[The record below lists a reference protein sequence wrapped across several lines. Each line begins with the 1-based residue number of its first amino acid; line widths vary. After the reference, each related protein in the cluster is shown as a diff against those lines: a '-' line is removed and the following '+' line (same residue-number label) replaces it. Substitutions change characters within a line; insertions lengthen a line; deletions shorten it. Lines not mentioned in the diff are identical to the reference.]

1 MKDEKNEHTQTLSQP
16 QTQEDLRQFVD
27 ENLHFRVPAKPV
39 CQGHCAPM
47 DYLWHAYH
55 CDLGANHKS
64 EKIKKAKR
72 TQFEPQ
78 NHGQDAHA
86 AVDNGC
92 LAPAARLT
100 SGDCIVWA
108 NRGGGKTQLA
118 ATATLLEG
126 LFKPGC
132 QTRILAGSLDQSCR
146 TYEYLCEFVDTAFAD
161 RLDGRMLKNELHFK
175 NGAAVRA
182 LAQSMRAVRGR
193 HIHKLR
199 CDEIELFDEEI
210 YAAARYITHSKGGLV
225 AAIESLSTM
234 HRPYG
239 LMQKLVDN
247 AETTGVPVFRW
258 CLWET
263 IEICTPDRSCSRCEL
278 NSYCQGKARN
288 ADGYLNIDD
297 SIAQMKRSSRIGF
310 ESEMLCLRP
319 NTENAVFSDFDP
331 TVHVAHVPY
340 DPALPLYR
348 AMDFGFRNPFVCLW
362 IQVTPEEH
370 FRVIGEYSA
379 SQLKTADHAVVVKAR
394 TPCPESQVV
403 ATFCDPA
410 GASTEQVSGRSSI
423 DELRH
428 AGIRVKSKPSQIMDG
443 IEKIRAALRSGD
455 GQVRLVVDAK
465 CTVLIKSL
473 RCYHYRDSSSKV
485 LSELPEKDGENDHA
499 VDALRY
505 FFINYQKP
513 AKVDFKNY

>member
-1 MKDEKNEHTQTLSQP
+1 MGDEQKKCDAIQTDRP
-16 QTQEDLRQFVD
+16 ATRDKLRQFVD
-27 ENLHFRVPAKPV
+27 ENLNFRVPAKPI
-39 CQGHCAPM
+39 CQGHCSPM
-47 DYLWHAYH
+47 DYLWHAYA
-55 CDLGANHKS
+55 CDLRTKA
-64 EKIKKAKR
+64 KIKNSER
-72 TQFEPQ
+72 TQFADTA
-78 NHGQDAHA
+78 HRQD
-86 AVDNGC
+86 DQ
-92 LAPAARLT
+92 AARLT

-118 ATATLLEG
+118 ATVTLLEG

-146 TYEYLCEFVDTAFAD
+146 TYEYLCEFIDEAFAD
-161 RLDGRMLKNELHFK
+161 RLDGRMLKNECRFV
-175 NGAAVRA
+175 NGTTVRA
-182 LAQSMRAVRGR
+182 LPQSMRAVRGR

-210 YAAARYITHSKGGLV
+210 YAAARYITHSTNGLV

-239 LMQKLVDN
+239 LMQKLVDS
-247 AETTGVPVFRW
+247 AETNGVPVFRW

-263 IEICTPDRSCSRCEL
+263 IEPCTPDRSCSRCEL
-278 NSYCQGKARN
+278 DSYCQGKARD
-288 ADGYLNIDD
+288 ADGYLRIDD
-297 SIAQMKRSSRIGF
+297 CIAQMKRSSRIGF

-319 NTENAVFSDFDP
+319 NTENAVFGDFDP
-331 TVHVAHVPY
+331 TVHVATVPY
-340 DPALPLYR
+340 NPQLPLYR

-362 IQVTPEEH
+362 IQVTPDEC
-370 FRVIGEYSA
+370 FRVISEYSA
-379 SQLKTADHAVVVKAR
+379 SQLKTADHAIAVKAR
-394 TPCPESQVV
+394 TPCAESRVA

-423 DELRH
+423 AELER
-428 AGIRVKSKPSQIMDG
+428 AGIRIKSKSSKIMDG

-465 CTVLIKSL
+465 CAVLIKSL
-473 RCYHYRDSSSKV
+473 RCYHYRDSQSKL
-485 LSELPEKDGENDHA
+485 LSELPEKDGEHDHA

-513 AKVDFKNY
+513 AKVDSHNY